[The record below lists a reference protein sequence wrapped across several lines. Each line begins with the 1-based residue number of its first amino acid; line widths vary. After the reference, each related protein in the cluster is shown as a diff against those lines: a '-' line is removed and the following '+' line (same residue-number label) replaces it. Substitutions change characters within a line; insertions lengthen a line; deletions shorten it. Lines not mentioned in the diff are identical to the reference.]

1 MVTQLATQATGKSQD
16 LRIKIFQAALAVTS
30 WAATGDA
37 LFAAGGGSSGGR
49 SMSLP
54 LDCGHWS
61 ALPCWYMPCKDAVA
75 PDRRAPLE
83 GPLHNK
89 MALLLA
95 LVRHNYIRK
104 NFITS
109 RDGRI

>member
-1 MVTQLATQATGKSQD
+1 MVTRLVIQATGNSQD

-37 LFAAGGGSSGGR
+37 LFAAGGWSSGR

-54 LDCGHWS
+54 LDCGPQS
-61 ALPCWYMPCKDAVA
+61 ALLCWHMPDKDTVA
-75 PDRRAPLE
+75 PHRCASLE

-89 MALLLA
+89 LALLLA
-95 LVRHNYIRK
+95 LARCNYIRK
-104 NFITS
+104 SSTTS